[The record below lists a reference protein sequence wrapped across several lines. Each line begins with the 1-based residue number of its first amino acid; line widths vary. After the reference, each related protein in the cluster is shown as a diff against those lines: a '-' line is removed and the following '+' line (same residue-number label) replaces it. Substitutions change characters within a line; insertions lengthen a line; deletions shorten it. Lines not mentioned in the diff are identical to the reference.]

1 MFFKYFSLIYSKCF
15 VGFFALTEI
24 LKKKKKI
31 FKQKIVYVVLN
42 MCHNYDK
49 FFSKHLFMLALTV
62 FVIADDRFIR

>member
-1 MFFKYFSLIYSKCF
+1 MFCWIFCLNRNF
-15 VGFFALTEI
+15 EN
-24 LKKKKKI
+24 KKI